1 MNQPCGIFLPACFLW
16 KHPSVQ
22 ILMHLMEESSQSSS
36 HWLWSD
42 MIWYKM
48 LTRFKKMCQLQVHLR
63 KNGSWFDIKN
73 MSNSV
78 VVLLPNILVIPALS
92 CMLKYSSGVPGYQS
106 RGLSGIWHGLPLS
119 VSPVATWRRANL
131 DGQTGGVCFA
141 LSSLGQK
148 SGTRQDSPLIT
159 WWIQWDFVWVDRFSF
174 LIFIFL
180 QATMIMWIWCVRTP
194 GMHCKDIVCADFS
207 GCLNVLNRSTK
218 IQKCSTWT
226 AGWMN
231 LMWW

>member
-36 HWLWSD
+36 HWQWSD

-131 DGQTGGVCFA
+131 DGQTGWRCM
-141 LSSLGQK
+141 LCSLFPGTEKWYQAGQ
-148 SGTRQDSPLIT
+148 SLNHLMNSMGFCMGWPL
-159 WWIQWDFVWVDRFSF
+159 
-174 LIFIFL
+174 LISYFHFP
-180 QATMIMWIWCVRTP
+180 P
-194 GMHCKDIVCADFS
+194 GYYDYV
-207 GCLNVLNRSTK
+207 
-218 IQKCSTWT
+218 
-226 AGWMN
+226 N
-231 LMWW
+231 LMRENSWHAL